1 MSSNV
6 SECKPLLG
14 GFLAEA
20 LSEREM
26 EALRSGG
33 AAELAEVN
41 AYVRSVRN
49 IMDAGV
55 PPLP

>member
-1 MSSNV
+1 V
-6 SECKPLLG
+6 DECKPLLLG
-14 GFLAEA
+14 GFLAET
-20 LSEREM
+20 LSDREM
-26 EALRSGG
+26 QALRSGD
-33 AAELAEVN
+33 AAKLAEVN